1 VFAVTVRRSIAA
13 DVYNNHSSR
22 APESDEIRLAC
33 RFRPPPFVVLVDRR
47 NPRRRHRWRVT
58 MQYICLIYTDENAE
72 ANATKEQEAE
82 VYDAYNAFSKAVR
95 DAGVMVSGEA
105 FHPTGTAKT
114 VQSPNGS
121 AQVSGGPA
129 LQTPLQ
135 LGGFYILDTPDIDTA
150 AKWAAQIPGAKHGK
164 IEVRPLVDFSAS

>member
-1 VFAVTVRRSIAA
+1 
-13 DVYNNHSSR
+13 
-22 APESDEIRLAC
+22 
-33 RFRPPPFVVLVDRR
+33 
-47 NPRRRHRWRVT
+47 

-72 ANATKEQEAE
+72 ANQTPQQEAE

-105 FHPTGTAKT
+105 FHPPRTAKT
-114 VQSPNGS
+114 VQIPDGS
-121 AQVSGGPA
+121 VHASSGPA
-129 LQTPLQ
+129 VQTPLQ

-164 IEVRPLVDFSAS
+164 IEVRPLVDFSQS